1 MGAGRGGGGG
11 RAGLPE
17 EVTSTVQQA
26 VSFLTSNA
34 NKVIRLQVCLQLFC
48 WFGFSLSLY
57 YVIRDSQ
64 SECTISLAEESSEN
78 LVLAAT
84 LEQWAQF
91 RMRKNMSDLMLYSEK
106 VKYFR

>member
-1 MGAGRGGGGG
+1 MVYGIRG
-11 RAGLPE
+11 
-17 EVTSTVQQA
+17 
-26 VSFLTSNA
+26 
-34 NKVIRLQVCLQLFC
+34 C
-48 WFGFSLSLY
+48 
-57 YVIRDSQ
+57 Q